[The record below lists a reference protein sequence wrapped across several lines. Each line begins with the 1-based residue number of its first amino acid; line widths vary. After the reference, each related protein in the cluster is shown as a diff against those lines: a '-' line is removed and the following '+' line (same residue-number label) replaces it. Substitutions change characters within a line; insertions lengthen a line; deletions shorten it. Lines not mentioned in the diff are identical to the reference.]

1 MKDNSKAIASMLHK
15 DTLLIVAFLIGVV
28 GISCFVLFQT
38 LAIVESGSVKA
49 LIVGVF
55 AVTMLVLGSAMAWVT
70 MHLRKNKD
78 EVYGEDLYYQDLIRQ
93 QKEGRQ

>member
-1 MKDNSKAIASMLHK
+1 MKDNSKAIASMLLK
-15 DTLLIVAFLIGVV
+15 DTILLVVFLVVAL

-38 LAIVESGSVKA
+38 LAIVESGAVKA

-55 AVTMLVLGSAMAWVT
+55 TVTMLVLGGAMAWVT

-78 EVYGEDLYYQDLIRQ
+78 EVYGEDLYYQDLIRK
-93 QKEGRQ
+93 QKEGK